1 MASENV
7 LLEDTE
13 ELKPSTNEEFTENSH
28 DFELENMNVTEMK
41 SEKSETDEPCTK
53 RRKLSSS
60 CVENDDDLENKSRD
74 ALDNLENVSNENC
87 DSLID
92 TCNLKKLDEN
102 ELHSPILAT
111 NSESE
116 DVSSVGNCKS
126 VDEKNISTASDIF
139 ERASISDNDTFLS
152 NASLRNEP
160 EGVACEIATEKAV
173 NAWVQCLEGVGM
185 GLSEETPT
193 KSDDIRKH
201 GKGKRKRSHA
211 GSESASSPIPTVK
224 LPQVA
229 GIVWKIGEPLQA
241 NEKGIW
247 YNAKIIDINYVK
259 GSVKIHYLKWNSRY
273 DSWLPMESDRL
284 RSAKNLKSVVKK
296 TVKQFVVGQNVLAK
310 WKDNNLYEAVV
321 KKCLG
326 DDEYLVSFA
335 ADGIQRKKHANDL
348 KEINFKKTET
358 TFEPVI
364 EPVVKVATK
373 QFVIEED
380 HNQYKC
386 SFPGCIKSF
395 RKEKLLA
402 SHLKHYHGTEQKE
415 AGPKEF
421 VKTPSSVTEKSL
433 KISEDKSL
441 KQNFAN
447 KYKSEKIKVTNES
460 KVSADVR
467 NLHKNH
473 TYLKEKVASEIQ
485 SKTPNKTDTDHRKVK
500 ESLLSKTS
508 SNSKDVMQT
517 PKNKAKKELSSK
529 LSAPKAQ
536 LLHESPKENQEIDQ
550 NFLPKRSSTRKVSLP
565 AKFASS
571 DIFVTTPVLKQIRHS
586 GIQNNAFQL
595 EEDGEGQILLK
606 KNSAQ
611 NKPRDIK
618 KSNTED
624 QTRRSLKNKAYNLTP
639 TYKPKFRKPF
649 SKLERLKS
657 LDVDKKVDEVSKEA
671 VEKYENDGES
681 KKRNSRINSS
691 TENESPGKSKIK
703 SPSNILSKSYSQ
715 TLFSSRKDKPVAQ
728 TLFSTKTTEPTQKPI
743 GSSENLPSS
752 DGGDSG
758 NQKIHQESEY
768 SVNESKNSDISSD
781 KASSNS
787 NIEKQASIDKLS
799 GEHPIGT
806 KSAQVEKEHISISSS
821 ASEAHVNALQK
832 QSETELMDPTN
843 LNEDLDNSL
852 ASSSTVVKQES
863 LNSTL
868 VASGNKI
875 SGMSSEKQHN
885 LKNRDKADISNL
897 QTNKELSKTNSAV
910 TSPVIT
916 TPSHVMC
923 TRYKDSLAEKV
934 KEENAEVR
942 TSLRSKRKIRKPSW
956 MEKPK
961 RRRTRSKN
969 DSISMDIELIKNG
982 TPNPIKEV
990 SENEVPRNVPD
1001 DTDLVACICDS
1012 TADEG
1017 KMVQC
1022 DYCKTWQHCACLNI
1036 KSVRKDEE
1044 HMCWNCRYSKCI
1056 KDSKDKHYLEWV
1068 AKKEFPS
1075 FKCSDEHKNVD
1086 ARTNDILQ
1094 PIRHVSELFNRAQA
1108 LKKMLP
1114 KVRRI
1119 IDVVNKSSQI
1129 KCENS
1134 LSDDESFIKSST
1146 ATVGNSETN
1155 SIISRKM
1162 HIVYFLD
1169 ILVSNVFIANNYV
1182 SDFLTSNEVKAL
1194 TAMHTQA
1201 TLFLENTRKDLP
1213 DAKCRKDKEFL
1224 QRHKEL
1230 LQIITKI
1237 QKNCKVLPFGKSA
1250 AAPASELFKPT
1261 AKLRLEDSRYF
1272 TQLFQDIRAGKQ
1284 CYTMKS
1290 YGPDKDLVVSPFSK
1304 IPSDSLKCNEHHEMI
1319 AFILVQKMEH
1329 GFKKDLCVGV
1339 GFQSSPYTIENCIN
1353 ELSFTGKDI
1362 VTGLREELEME
1373 HNEYC
1378 PKEVKESLISM
1389 FNLMNAELDSL
1400 FSGIKAASLHE
1411 KVAFNSSS
1419 HPDSSRSS
1427 QATIKEMRGII
1438 KDLQLLRSIDQY
1450 KV

>member
-1 MASENV
+1 MASETV
-7 LLEDTE
+7 SLEETE
-13 ELKPSTNEEFTENSH
+13 ELKSSSNEEFTENAL
-28 DFELENMNVTEMK
+28 DFELENMNATEMK
-41 SEKSETDEPCTK
+41 SEKSETDEYKEPRTK
-53 RRKLSSS
+53 RRKLGSS
-60 CVENDDDLENKSRD
+60 CVGSGNDLENKNRD
-74 ALDNLENVSNENC
+74 ALDNIENVSNENC

-185 GLSEETPT
+185 GLSEETPA
-193 KSDDIRKH
+193 KSEHIRKH

-211 GSESASSPIPTVK
+211 GSESASSPLPTVK
-224 LPQVA
+224 LPQVP
-229 GIVWKIGEPLQA
+229 GIEWRIGEPLQA

-259 GSVKIHYLKWNSRY
+259 GTVKIHYLKWNSRY
-273 DSWLPMESDRL
+273 DFWLPMESDRL
-284 RSAKNLKSVVKK
+284 RSAQNLKPAVKK
-296 TVKQFVVGQNVLAK
+296 IVKQFVVGQNVLAK

-348 KEINFKKTET
+348 KEISCKKTEAV
-358 TFEPVI
+358 FEPAI

-386 SFPGCIKSF
+386 SFPGCTKSF
-395 RKEKLLA
+395 RKEKLLV
-402 SHLKHYHGTEQKE
+402 SHLKHYHGSEQKE
-415 AGPKEF
+415 AGPKES
-421 VKTPSSVTEKSL
+421 VKTSPSVTERSPKL
-433 KISEDKSL
+433 SEDKSL

-447 KYKSEKIKVTNES
+447 KYKSEKIKVSNES
-460 KVSADVR
+460 KVSADVK

-473 TYLKEKVASEIQ
+473 TDLKEKVASEIQ
-485 SKTPNKTDTDHRKVK
+485 SKTLNKTDMEHQKVK

-508 SNSKDVMQT
+508 SNTKDVMQT
-517 PKNKAKKELSSK
+517 PKTKVKKELSSK
-529 LSAPKAQ
+529 LSAPKPQ
-536 LLHESPKENQEIDQ
+536 LSHELPKENQEKDQ
-550 NFLPKRSSTRKVSLP
+550 SFLPKRSSTRKVSLP

-586 GIQNNAFQL
+586 GIHNNAFYL
-595 EEDGEGQILLK
+595 EEDGEDQILLK

-611 NKPRDIK
+611 NKPHDIK
-618 KSNTED
+618 KSNAEEPT
-624 QTRRSLKNKAYNLTP
+624 TRSLKNKAYDSTSS
-639 TYKPKFRKPF
+639 YKPKFRKPF
-649 SKLERLKS
+649 SKVERLKS
-657 LDVDKKVDEVSKEA
+657 VDMDKKIDEISKEA
-671 VEKYENDGES
+671 VEKCKNEGES
-681 KKRNSRINSS
+681 KKRNSRINSC
-691 TENESPGKSKIK
+691 TENELPGKSKMK

-715 TLFSSRKDKPVAQ
+715 TLFSSKKDKPVAQ
-728 TLFSTKTTEPTQKPI
+728 TLFSTKTTEPIQKPTNR
-743 GSSENLPSS
+743 SEELPSS
-752 DGGDSG
+752 DVEDSG
-758 NQKIHQESEY
+758 KQKIHQVSEY
-768 SVNESKNSDISSD
+768 SVNNTKNSVISSD
-781 KASSNS
+781 KGSSNLKT
-787 NIEKQASIDKLS
+787 EKQASTDMLPGIS
-799 GEHPIGT
+799 
-806 KSAQVEKEHISISSS
+806 SAQVEKEHISITSST
-821 ASEAHVNALQK
+821 SEAHAKVLQK
-832 QSETELMDPTN
+832 QPESKKKDSIN
-843 LNEDLDNSL
+843 LNENLDTSL
-852 ASSSTVVKQES
+852 ASCSTVVKPES
-863 LNSTL
+863 SKNTL
-868 VASGNKI
+868 VGSVNEI
-875 SGMSSEKQHN
+875 CNMSSEKHHN
-885 LKNRDKADISNL
+885 LKNKDKAGNL
-897 QTNKELSKTNSAV
+897 QTNNAV
-910 TSPVIT
+910 TSPVIG

-1022 DYCKTWQHCACLNI
+1022 DYCKTWQHCACLSI

-1108 LKKMLP
+1108 LKNMLP

-1134 LSDDESFIKSST
+1134 MSDDESFIKSST
-1146 ATVGNSETN
+1146 ATVGNSKTN
-1155 SIISRKM
+1155 STVSRKM

-1169 ILVSNVFIANNYV
+1169 ILVSNVFITNNYV
-1182 SDFLTSNEVKAL
+1182 SDFLTSYEVKAL
-1194 TAMHTQA
+1194 TAMNTQA
-1201 TLFLENTRKDLP
+1201 TLFLENTKKDLP

-1224 QRHKEL
+1224 QRHSEL

-1304 IPSDSLKCNEHHEMI
+1304 IPSDNLKCNEHHEMI

-1353 ELSFTGKDI
+1353 ELSFTGKEI

-1411 KVAFNSSS
+1411 KVAFNSSHS
-1419 HPDSSRSS
+1419 DFSRSS

-1438 KDLQLLRSIDQY
+1438 NDLQLLRSIDQY